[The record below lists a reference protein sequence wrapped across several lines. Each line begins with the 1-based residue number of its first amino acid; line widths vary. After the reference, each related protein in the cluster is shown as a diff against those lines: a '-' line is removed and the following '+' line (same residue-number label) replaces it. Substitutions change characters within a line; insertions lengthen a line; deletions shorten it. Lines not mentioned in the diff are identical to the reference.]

1 MDLAKQHQ
9 INEGGEE
16 GEDGNGVA
24 VKSAF
29 PEELRRRYEVF
40 LTLPPGEKLLPMR
53 GVTSAH
59 LGSLVKLKV
68 RTSHF
73 LVVSMASILSA
84 PQHINTAAKG
94 SATVFIRSGVT
105 CISPALQGG

>member
-9 INEGGEE
+9 INEGGAD
-16 GEDGNGVA
+16 GEQDNGAA

-40 LTLPPGEKLLPMR
+40 LTLPPGEKMLPMR

-68 RTSHF
+68 LLPLCCFTRIHAVGQTAYQT
-73 LVVSMASILSA
+73 VS
-84 PQHINTAAKG
+84 AA
-94 SATVFIRSGVT
+94 I
-105 CISPALQGG
+105 